1 VAGVNRSLQGSP
13 ARQRKAKCPCSVFLR
28 DLAWFASVF
37 AIALVCVGTLK
48 ATPAKLKTL
57 DRVTQIRVLT
67 PNEAAHGFPVR
78 VRGVVT
84 YYDPALPDLFVQ
96 DSTGGIYVACQKPLD
111 VRQGQLVEVTGISSP
126 GPAPLRFEACYGNRE
141 NGRNGDAGYLVDTS

>member
-1 VAGVNRSLQGSP
+1 VEEALGLQL
-13 ARQRKAKCPCSVFLR
+13 AKG
-28 DLAWFASVF
+28 LASFENVF

-67 PNEAAHGFPVR
+67 PNEASHGLPVR
-78 VRGVVT
+78 VRGVVTLRGVVT

-96 DSTGGIYVACQKPLD
+96 DSTEESTSPTRSPRRFPARFSDNSPHFDRYLCIGTGD
-111 VRQGQLVEVTGISSP
+111 V
-126 GPAPLRFEACYGNRE
+126 PAP
-141 NGRNGDAGYLVDTS
+141 